1 MTTLREI
8 LNFLGSE
15 TQFKLFGATLD
26 STIEKPSNLCENNS
40 VPFLIF
46 WVNDKNV
53 DKIKSIRTGIVI
65 SPQLIELDSFNGA
78 IILCD
83 RPRKA
88 FMDVVR
94 KFFYEDHQTHTD
106 SCIGQGNFIDDDVKI
121 GDRVRIGHNNVIHKG
136 TIIGDDVSIGS
147 NNTIGGVGFGYELDE
162 NGDYELIPHIGGVVI
177 ERNVEIGNNNC
188 IDRAVLGNTIIGEN
202 CKIDNLVHIA
212 HGVKLGNH
220 SLVIANSMIAGSV
233 IIGERCWIAP
243 STSIINS
250 CTIGSDSMTGIGSV
264 VLKSVEDF
272 TLVAGV
278 PAKKLRDLCVE

>member
-1 MTTLREI
+1 MNTLREI

-65 SPQLIELDSFNGA
+65 SPQIIELDSFNGA

-188 IDRAVLGNTIIGEN
+188 IDKAVLGSTLLCEN

-212 HGVKLGNH
+212 HGVVIGKN
-220 SLVIANSMIAGSV
+220 SLIIANSMIAGSA
-233 IIGERCWIAP
+233 IIGENTWIAP
-243 STSIINS
+243 STSIIN
-250 CTIGSDSMTGIGSV
+250 GGKVGNNSMTGLGAV
-264 VLKSVEDF
+264 VIKEIEDNS
-272 TLVAGV
+272 LAVGI
-278 PAKKLRDLCVE
+278 PAKKIKNI